1 MAVQVPKQEYRGS
14 VRPITIGSHDRAF
27 TIGGDSAYPF
37 YNFDSKMPYAPRI
50 GIQVLDY
57 APDDWA
63 ESCTEPFKD
72 VLADPVAWAKKAQDE
87 YGADFIQ
94 LWLKSTDPNGLN
106 RSADEAVQT
115 AKAVADAI
123 SVPLIIWGTNNADK
137 DAEVLGKVA
146 EACAGKDIIIGPV
159 SESNYKQLGAKALA
173 YNLTVIATS
182 PIDINLAKQLN
193 ILLSNLGVPL
203 EKIIIDPTTGG
214 LGYGLEYT
222 FSVMERIRQAAITQE
237 DKTLQCPFIA
247 NLADEVWKTKEAKMA
262 SDEQM
267 GDARKR
273 GILMEALTATTLL
286 SAGANMLVMRH
297 PEAVKQVRAYIAELG
312 GFELPKEIRKAAPV
326 AKKTAAT
333 AAEAAASQVADSLKE
348 GALCE
353 IVKIMDMPAGFAPG
367 YAIAL
372 IKAVS
377 SAEAGDG
384 ILLSAGHTAP
394 AEAAQ
399 ASNGAGAAPTQA
411 KQPKK
416 VVEFKPAASWEPL
429 ADVIGNYEY
438 KLGEMKNAVGKKVK
452 LIQNSADPGQA
463 HGKGDWRTI
472 TDNRE
477 AMLQQVK
484 TSLHYW
490 YGEGYGSEKRKKPA

>member
-1 MAVQVPKQEYRGS
+1 MHLMTGLNPALS
-14 VRPITIGSHDRAF
+14 PI
-27 TIGGDSAYPF
+27 
-37 YNFDSKMPYAPRI
+37 K
-50 GIQVLDY
+50 
-57 APDDWA
+57 
-63 ESCTEPFKD
+63 E
-72 VLADPVAWAKKAQDE
+72 VLADPVGWAKKAQDE
-87 YGADFIQ
+87 YGADFVQ

-123 SVPLIIWGTNNADK
+123 SVPLIIWGTNNAEK

-159 SESNYKQLGAKALA
+159 SEANYKQLGAKALA
-173 YNLTVIATS
+173 YNMTVVATS

-312 GFELPKEIRKAAPV
+312 GFEIPKEIRKAAPA
-326 AKKTAAT
+326 AKK
-333 AAEAAASQVADSLKE
+333 AAASHCR
-348 GALCE
+348 GC
-353 IVKIMDMPAGFAPG
+353 G
-367 YAIAL
+367 IACCR
-372 IKAVS
+372 
-377 SAEAGDG
+377 
-384 ILLSAGHTAP
+384 
-394 AEAAQ
+394 
-399 ASNGAGAAPTQA
+399 
-411 KQPKK
+411 
-416 VVEFKPAASWEPL
+416 L
-429 ADVIGNYEY
+429 A
-438 KLGEMKNAVGKKVK
+438 
-452 LIQNSADPGQA
+452 
-463 HGKGDWRTI
+463 
-472 TDNRE
+472 
-477 AMLQQVK
+477 
-484 TSLHYW
+484 
-490 YGEGYGSEKRKKPA
+490 